1 MESDQMIVE
10 AERRA
15 ACEAGR
21 ARRKAQRAL
30 RNRSFVGTMITGSI
44 STLMIACKDKFV
56 NSKLINSAT
65 TLGVSSTLGFLFCLG
80 YSQWKLLK
88 PDYTDPE
95 EVDEYKQLFRRDLNA
110 FLRAHRPEDIFG
122 TFENFAE
129 ALERL
134 LVDKSFSEVM
144 LTLSGDRLL
153 GLMENDSVTLMF
165 RAAFSKWAVGAG
177 SASSPASSSRVE
189 LLELA
194 HIEQQSYFE
203 SLVLMDADATLVF
216 EEALSAAAAGA
227 TLTSITSF
235 LTESNLVNLR

>member
-1 MESDQMIVE
+1 MDGNEIQI
-10 AERRA
+10 ERR
-15 ACEAGR
+15 EFDPLSKKRR
-21 ARRKAQRAL
+21 AHNAELADAYYNWYEAQRAL

-165 RAAFSKWAVGAG
+165 RAAFSK
-177 SASSPASSSRVE
+177 
-189 LLELA
+189 LA